1 MKNKTLGMLSICR
14 KAGKLKPGFDPAANS
29 LGRDA
34 ALVAFSADASPKT
47 KERMAEK
54 ALRAGVA
61 CLTLPFTA
69 DEIGYA
75 TGKRVVV
82 LAITDEGLARQVS
95 RLAGGSNEE
104 VM

>member
-1 MKNKTLGMLSICR
+1 MKNKALGMLGICQ
-14 KAGKLKPGFDPAANS
+14 KAGKLKPGFDPAAYS

-47 KERMAEK
+47 KERMEK
-54 ALRAGVA
+54 KAVQSGVA

-95 RLAGGSNEE
+95 RLVGGEE
-104 VM
+104 